1 MGQIANT
8 RKLYKEKIDSI
19 TKTEENWLSFL
30 DSSSW
35 HFKYNFV
42 DKVLIYAQRPEAT
55 ACAEMENEWNRKCR
69 RWVNKDAKGIFVL
82 AKDEDSPYPFR
93 LVFDV
98 SDTHN
103 SKGTEYK
110 LWSVKPEYEE
120 KIIETLQ
127 TTFGGETE
135 SNQLSENIIINA
147 YNMVT
152 DNIQDYLSS
161 IHQNKKGT
169 ILENLSD
176 DEVQNITVAT
186 VWASVSYMMMTRC
199 GINAREKINIQ
210 EFTFIKE
217 FNNDKIITALGT
229 AISDIAE
236 MGLREIAKTVIN
248 LQNEE
253 KNINHTF
260 VKNKEQEYSNNK
272 EIEKGGIRNGEN
284 RIQESWRLSNTKSSN
299 GERADTKWKIRKN
312 EASLSKEPQESRLFD
327 IIDGQEIKRRIESN
341 SREGNTNGQR
351 DSGET
356 SQTRWNN
363 REIESTRPN
372 EMGRTNAELQVDGRG
387 TSNEGANLQ
396 LEENRNIW
404 IDKNEKVKFND
415 YETIDKILSNAPN
428 ILKNQDNLATHL
440 KFNTDEERQKYISN
454 ILGNAYTEY
463 VIDENQRVGYKSYD
477 NGLYLWKGDYLN
489 RTEECFRTWN
499 EITEYFVGNNLN
511 KENENIVND
520 LQTENEQIQNITEV
534 EDTSVFS
541 FSQEEIDNAL
551 KIGSGV
557 VDGKYR
563 IYEYL
568 SRGLSSK
575 ENAEFLKNE
584 YGIGGTSENEDG
596 IAKWY
601 DSKGLTISRG
611 SGENAPTLKLSW
623 RDVEKR
629 IRELISSNRYLTDYQ
644 QDQYYDWLDVNGITP
659 NNAEEQIKDE
669 DYKLAE
675 RLHNYM
681 MNYDIVAYHNNFS
694 LDNTIEQNIELLQA
708 DINDEMNIQDY
719 IDFLK
724 ASYEDLDYDDETSVE
739 ARSLILELEKRLPY
753 YEFHNGDIVYIGADE
768 FEIRA
773 IDNDRAV
780 LVDTSFPL
788 YTKEMPREEFDRKIK
803 ENPANDKLRT
813 GIRIQDKIENT
824 KVDEIIEEQEDTS
837 FNKWLDTFIQEKGID
852 LDYTFTIEDEGI
864 THIFELGNVIE
875 NIKATSKEEQNAIKD
890 MIVKIDFNNGDVVD
904 YFKHLSKALVKNY
917 YQIEQQEI
925 IPEKQENKTELEDLK
940 PQVKRKRRNKI
951 EYFDLHPEIPIAE
964 RNNFKIDN
972 NDLGIGG
979 KKEKYKNNIEAIK
992 VLKLCEEQN
1001 RYATK
1006 EEQEILS
1013 KYVGWGGIPEAFD
1026 SRIDNWHNEYEE
1038 LKSLLTEKEYKE
1050 AKKSTLT
1057 AFYTP
1062 PIVIRSIYRALENM
1076 GLERGNILEPSCRYW

>member
-110 LWSVKPEYEE
+110 LWSIKPEYEE
-120 KIIETLQ
+120 KVIETLQ

-260 VKNKEQEYSNNK
+260 VNNKEQEYSNNK

-363 REIESTRPN
+363 RGIESTRPN

-387 TSNEGANLQ
+387 TSNEGTNLQ

-415 YETIDKILSNAPN
+415 YETIDRILSNAPN

-563 IYEYL
+563 IYEFL

-724 ASYEDLDYDDETSVE
+724 TSYEDLDYDDETSVE
-739 ARSLILELEKRLPY
+739 ARALIVELEKRLPY

-788 YTKEMPREEFDRKIK
+788 YTKEMPREEFDKKVK

-824 KVDEIIEEQEDTS
+824 KVDEIIEKQEDTS
-837 FNKWLDTFIQEKGID
+837 FNQWLDTFIQEKGID

-925 IPEKQENKTELEDLK
+925 IPEQQENKTELEDLK

-964 RNNFKIDN
+964 RNNFKINN

-1001 RYATK
+1001 RYATN

>member
-152 DNIQDYLSS
+152 DNIQDYLYS

-363 REIESTRPN
+363 RGIESTRPN

-520 LQTENEQIQNITEV
+520 LQTENEQIKNITEV

-601 DSKGLTISRG
+601 DSKGITLSRG
-611 SGENAPTLKLSW
+611 SGENAPTLKLKWSE
-623 RDVEKR
+623 VEKR

-739 ARSLILELEKRLPY
+739 ARSLIVELEKRLPY

-972 NDLGIGG
+972 NDLGVGG

>member
-161 IHQNKKGT
+161 IYQNKKGT

-312 EASLSKEPQESRLFD
+312 ETSLSKEPQESRLFD

-341 SREGNTNGQR
+341 SRESNTNGQR

-363 REIESTRPN
+363 RGIESTRPN
-372 EMGRTNAELQVDGRG
+372 EMGRTNAELQVNGRG
-387 TSNEGANLQ
+387 TSNEGTNLQ

-428 ILKNQDNLATHL
+428 ILKNQDNLITHL

-629 IRELISSNRYLTDYQ
+629 IKELISSNRYLTDYQ

>member
-1 MGQIANT
+1 MGQIADT
-8 RKLYKEKIDSI
+8 RRLYKEKINSI
-19 TKTEENWLSFL
+19 TKTEENWCSFL
-30 DSSSW
+30 DSCSW

-42 DKVLIYAQRPEAT
+42 DKILIYAQRPDAT
-55 ACAEMENEWNRKCR
+55 ACAEMEKEWNRKCH

-82 AKDEDSPYPFR
+82 SKDENSPYPFR

-103 SKGTEYK
+103 SRGTEYK
-110 LWSVKPEYEE
+110 LWNVKPEYEE
-120 KIIETLQ
+120 KVIETLE
-127 TTFGGETE
+127 TTFGGQTE
-135 SNQLSENIIINA
+135 SNELAENIISSA
-147 YNMVT
+147 YSMVT

-161 IHQNKKGT
+161 IHKNKGET

-176 DEVQNITVAT
+176 DEIKNITILT
-186 VWASVSYMMMTRC
+186 VWASVAYMIMTRC
-199 GINAREKINIQ
+199 GINAREKINGR

-217 FNNDKIITALGT
+217 FNNDKIITTLGT

-260 VKNKEQEYSNNK
+260 VKDNKQEYSNNK
-272 EIEKGGIRNGEN
+272 EIDEGGIENGEN
-284 RIQESWRLSNTKSSN
+284 RIQESWRISNTKSRN
-299 GERADTKWKIRKN
+299 GERKNTKWQIRKN
-312 EASLSKEPQESRLFD
+312 EITIPKEKQESRLFD
-327 IIDGQEIKRRIESN
+327 IIDGQKLEQRIDTDPGERNEDGQGNNRKISN
-341 SREGNTNGQR
+341 
-351 DSGET
+351 
-356 SQTRWNN
+356 TRWDN
-363 REIESTRPN
+363 RRIESTRPV
-372 EMGRTNAELQVDGRG
+372 EVGRTNAELQVDSGR
-387 TSNEGANLQ
+387 TSNKGTNLH
-396 LEENRNIW
+396 LEENNRNVW
-404 IDKNEKVKFND
+404 NDKNDKPKFDD
-415 YETIDKILSNAPN
+415 YETIDQILSNAPN
-428 ILKNQDNLATHL
+428 ILKNQGTLETYL
-440 KFNTDEERQKYISN
+440 KFNTDAERQKYIAN

-463 VIDENQRVGYKSYD
+463 IINETQRVGYKSYD

-489 RTEECFRTWN
+489 RTEECFRNWN
-499 EITEYFVGNNLN
+499 EITEYFVAKNLN
-511 KENENIVND
+511 KENENIVNE

-534 EDTSVFS
+534 ENTSVFS
-541 FSQEEIDNAL
+541 FSQEENNTLGNDT
-551 KIGSGV
+551 KIL
-557 VDGKYR
+557 D
-563 IYEYL
+563 
-568 SRGLSSK
+568 
-575 ENAEFLKNE
+575 
-584 YGIGGTSENEDG
+584 
-596 IAKWY
+596 
-601 DSKGLTISRG
+601 
-611 SGENAPTLKLSW
+611 
-623 RDVEKR
+623 EKQE
-629 IRELISSNRYLTDYQ
+629 IN
-644 QDQYYDWLDVNGITP
+644 
-659 NNAEEQIKDE
+659 E

-675 RLHNYM
+675 RLNDYM
-681 MNYDIVAYHNNFS
+681 MNYDIIAYHNNFS
-694 LDNTIEQNIELLQA
+694 LDNTREQNIELLQA

-719 IDFLK
+719 INFLK
-724 ASYEDLDYDDETSVE
+724 TSYDDLDYDDETSVE
-739 ARSLILELEKRLPY
+739 ARALIVELEKRLPY

-773 IDNDRAV
+773 IDNDRTV

-788 YTKEMPREEFDRKIK
+788 YTKEMPREEFDKKVK
-803 ENPANDKLRT
+803 ENPANDKLRI

-824 KVDEIIEEQEDTS
+824 KVDKIIDEQEDTS
-837 FNKWLDTFIQEKGID
+837 FNQWLDTFIREKEID

-875 NIKATSKEEQNAIKD
+875 NIKTTSKEEQNAIKD
-890 MIVKIDFNNGDVVD
+890 MIVKIDFYNGDVVD
-904 YFKHLSKALVKNY
+904 YFKHLAKALVKNY
-917 YQIEQQEI
+917 YQIEEQEI

-1076 GLERGNILEPSCRYW
+1076 GLERGNILEPSCRCW